1 GYQPTS
7 AAAHVYLGGL
17 LLAVGLVE
25 QSETELAAA
34 TAATNQGARL
44 ADAIRQLVAAVKF
57 QNWERRNPP
66 ELATEWLA
74 ESYYRQSRAQLT
86 EALAAAR
93 HAVEKSPT
101 YGFGWERVAE
111 LEFSFGRTADAFEAL
126 DKGLKLAP
134 RNAQAVA
141 LNGFLLSAQ
150 NRIDAAIEL
159 FDQAIALDGAL
170 GNAWLGRGLCRIRR
184 GQVEAGREDLQVA
197 AALEPDRALLRSY
210 LGKAFSEVGDSARA
224 EHELRLGRE
233 LDPNDP
239 TSWLYSALLH
249 QQENRINQA
258 IRDLEQSQTLND
270 NRRVY
275 RSRLMLDQDA
285 AVRGANLAAIY
296 RDAGMDDVSV
306 REATRAVN
314 FDYANY
320 SAHLFL
326 ANSYNQ
332 LRDPKQINLRYETP
346 WLSEFLL
353 ANLLAP
359 VGAGALSQ
367 TVSQQEYSRL
377 FERNR
382 LGVVSSTEYRSNG
395 DWEQSGALYG
405 IYNNSAF
412 ALDGFYRSLNGWR
425 PNNDL
430 DQLTLSLQFKQ
441 QVAPSDSLYFQ
452 TVYYRADAGDLRQYY
467 DQNSAVQGLRTKETQ
482 EPLLIG
488 GWHHEWS
495 PQSHTLLM
503 AGRLE
508 DTFRLTHP
516 SSSLITQQRDA
527 GGGLVNVG

>member
-111 LEFSFGRTADAFEAL
+111 LEFSFGRTADALEAL

-141 LNGFLLSAQ
+141 LKRFLLSAQ

-184 GQVEAGREDLQVA
+184 GQAEAGREDLQVA
-197 AALEPDRALLRSY
+197 AVLEPQRAVLRSY
-210 LGKAFSEVGDSARA
+210 LGKAFSNAGDNRHAQKELGLA
-224 EHELRLGRE
+224 ER

-239 TSWLYSALLH
+239 TAWLYMALVE
-249 QQENRINQA
+249 QQENEVNQA
-258 IRDLEQSQTLND
+258 VRDLEKSKELND
-270 NRRVY
+270 NRRLF
-275 RSRLMLDQDA
+275 RSKLLLD
-285 AVRGANLAAIY
+285 
-296 RDAGMDDVSV
+296 
-306 REATRAVN
+306 E
-314 FDYANY
+314 
-320 SAHLFL
+320 
-326 ANSYNQ
+326 
-332 LRDPKQINLRYETP
+332 
-346 WLSEFLL
+346 
-353 ANLLAP
+353 
-359 VGAGALSQ
+359 
-367 TVSQQEYSRL
+367 
-377 FERNR
+377 
-382 LGVVSSTEYRSNG
+382 
-395 DWEQSGALYG
+395 
-405 IYNNSAF
+405 
-412 ALDGFYRSLNGWR
+412 
-425 PNNDL
+425 
-430 DQLTLSLQFKQ
+430 DQ
-441 QVAPSDSLYFQ
+441 A
-452 TVYYRADAGDLRQYY
+452 
-467 DQNSAVQGLRTKETQ
+467 
-482 EPLLIG
+482 
-488 GWHHEWS
+488 
-495 PQSHTLLM
+495 
-503 AGRLE
+503 
-508 DTFRLTHP
+508 
-516 SSSLITQQRDA
+516 
-527 GGGLVNVG
+527 